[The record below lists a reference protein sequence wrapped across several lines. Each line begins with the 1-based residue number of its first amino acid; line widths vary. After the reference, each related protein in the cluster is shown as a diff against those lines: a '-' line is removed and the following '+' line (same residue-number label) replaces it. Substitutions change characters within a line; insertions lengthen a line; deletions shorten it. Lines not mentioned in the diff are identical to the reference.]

1 MNPVLRF
8 LQDLGKARTNAL
20 SVIVTM
26 RPDPATLR
34 IVSDSPG
41 LSLQQPDSCER
52 TRRMHCLQTRSL
64 TPVML

>member
-8 LQDLGKARTNAL
+8 LQDLGKAKTNAL

-41 LSLQQPDSCER
+41 L
-52 TRRMHCLQTRSL
+52 
-64 TPVML
+64 

>member
-8 LQDLGKARTNAL
+8 LQDLGKAKTNAL

-41 LSLQQPDSCER
+41 LLCN
-52 TRRMHCLQTRSL
+52 QTLLNARIGCFAFRLGRSHL
-64 TPVML
+64 

>member
-8 LQDLGKARTNAL
+8 LQDLGKAKTNAL

-34 IVSDSPG
+34 IVSDSPER
-41 LSLQQPDSCER
+41 SLHPDSCAR
-52 TRRMHCLQTRSL
+52 THRMLCLQTRLL